1 VPPDSAQETGTLIQE
16 IRMAT
21 SIINRSTPHAVALET
36 TLLVHGVPKDAA
48 RPLAAEL
55 DSIIT
60 AHGARPATVG
70 VVGGRGVVGLNSEEL
85 SLLLEAPAVPKANT
99 GNLGLLLRSGSHAAT
114 TVSATMELAAG
125 AGVRVFATGGIGGVH
140 KNYGARWDV
149 SADLAALTR
158 FPVAVVASGVKNLL
172 DVVATREMLETL
184 GVPVIGFGSDRFPA
198 FYRRESE
205 AGVDGRFDDPD
216 ELAAFLDAELARTGR
231 GVLVCNPIPAE
242 DEIPQGRWDEW
253 LLQAETRASES
264 GATGRAVTPAVLSA
278 LHQISDGAT
287 LRANLALV
295 RSNAALA
302 ARLAARIPPRTP

>member
-1 VPPDSAQETGTLIQE
+1 
-16 IRMAT
+16 MAT

-99 GNLGLLLRSGSHAAT
+99 GNLGLLLHSGSHAAT

-125 AGVRVFATGGIGGVH
+125 AGVRVFATGGVGGVH

-231 GVLVCNPIPAE
+231 GVLVCNPIPVE

-253 LLQAETRASES
+253 LVQAETRASES

>member
-1 VPPDSAQETGTLIQE
+1 
-16 IRMAT
+16 MAT